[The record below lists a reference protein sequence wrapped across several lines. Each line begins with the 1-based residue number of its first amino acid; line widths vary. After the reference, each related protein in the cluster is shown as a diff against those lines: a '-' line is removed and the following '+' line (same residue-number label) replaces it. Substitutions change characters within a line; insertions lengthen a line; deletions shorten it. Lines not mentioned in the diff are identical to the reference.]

1 MNEPLD
7 RSAISPCSM
16 KGNEG
21 NHNMNAQTCSRPG
34 PEKVHGVG
42 TSVCQALTSQGGASS
57 ELAPLPARSLTIVAN
72 GHARSDT
79 SAREPEIGE
88 ATALCLRCDAMQCVS
103 ASSALQTL
111 GKRPMEIRTHM
122 TRPHIRVA
130 SLTVASL
137 QCPEFC
143 ASGLTCSHHCVP
155 MWPWKMWNG
164 RPSRFRRRSRSCSGV
179 FTD

>member
-57 ELAPLPARSLTIVAN
+57 ELAPLPARSLAIAAN

-88 ATALCLRCDAMQCVS
+88 ATALCLRCDAMRFS
-103 ASSALQTL
+103 LLRSPDARQTPR
-111 GKRPMEIRTHM
+111 GDPD
-122 TRPHIRVA
+122 PHDAPAFKGGVA
-130 SLTVASL
+130 DR
-137 QCPEFC
+137 
-143 ASGLTCSHHCVP
+143 GVP
-155 MWPWKMWNG
+155 TMP
-164 RPSRFRRRSRSCSGV
+164 
-179 FTD
+179 